1 MHNFAQK
8 EKIMDTKLSA
18 IKQAAAKNHWRK
30 AIAIAAKFPQLGE
43 QRNAIL
49 DAHLAFTNPRW
60 IAGLGKD
67 IDACIDGGV
76 AALRARY
83 GL

>member
-1 MHNFAQK
+1 MQ
-8 EKIMDTKLSA
+8 TKLSTVE
-18 IKQAAAKNHWRK
+18 AAFSAGDFKK
-30 AIAIAAKFPQLGE
+30 AIAIAAKFPRLGE

-49 DAHLAFTNPRW
+49 DAHTAYTNPRW

-67 IDACIDGGV
+67 VDACIAAGV
-76 AALRARY
+76 DALRARY